1 MGGSVMI
8 FWARMGV
15 DPGLLLKKARKK
27 SRNWTVQVKQNRVQR
42 HRDIGKHENVGIYL
56 HQYCFLKKN

>member
-15 DPGLLLKKARKK
+15 DPDLLLKKARKK
-27 SRNWTVQVKQNRVQR
+27 SRNWTVQVKQNLVQR
-42 HRDIGKHENVGIYL
+42 HRHIGKHENVGIYL
-56 HQYCFLKKN
+56 YQYCFFKKN